1 MVVKEY
7 NASMQGVDRLDQLRS
22 RFSICDGHS
31 FKKWHKKLAM
41 AFIDIARVN
50 AYVTR
55 KLVMESEKEKDPLQT
70 RDSHRFFM
78 LELIGDLLNKRWM
91 DAMDSQTLMVG
102 MVEGVPGVPGS
113 TPKKPPRN
121 LKPSPSPQCDSY
133 ASRNV
138 LARLGKTSRDARGCA
153 VCKHEGRY
161 PTTMTDYC
169 SEHKVCLCRKL
180 YTRYEK
186 NNEGFYLETS
196 QESEDYN
203 YEWSCWEKYHRYYLP
218 KKLFN
223 LNGNIMK
230 NSEMHLESKRLRTE
244 RAIQRKARKLQLDLA
259 RRAEYLN
266 ILPPLVEEFEEC
278 LANEEAQG
286 NKEFQGSEEVQR
298 NKDVQSAKADLD
310 ESISLDSPVSDLEQ
324 EKSFVSLNS
333 SYGSHIST
341 DYY

>member
-1 MVVKEY
+1 MIVAVNKSNKIVASSWMDGSIVNMLSNADSSDVGTVTRQIQQEKIPFKAPMVVKEY

-50 AYVTR
+50 ASVTR

-138 LARLGKTSRDARGCA
+138 LARLG
-153 VCKHEGRY
+153 
-161 PTTMTDYC
+161 
-169 SEHKVCLCRKL
+169 
-180 YTRYEK
+180 
-186 NNEGFYLETS
+186 
-196 QESEDYN
+196 
-203 YEWSCWEKYHRYYLP
+203 
-218 KKLFN
+218 
-223 LNGNIMK
+223 
-230 NSEMHLESKRLRTE
+230 
-244 RAIQRKARKLQLDLA
+244 
-259 RRAEYLN
+259 
-266 ILPPLVEEFEEC
+266 
-278 LANEEAQG
+278 
-286 NKEFQGSEEVQR
+286 
-298 NKDVQSAKADLD
+298 
-310 ESISLDSPVSDLEQ
+310 
-324 EKSFVSLNS
+324 
-333 SYGSHIST
+333 
-341 DYY
+341 

>member
-1 MVVKEY
+1 VQGTQENNSVGNQEVERSGPTNDRAQDNQVNPFVCRLINLSLYTIQSQVNKTKTLQIAGFFEGTPSY
-7 NASMQGVDRLDQLRS
+7 LVHKFSKIASFM
-22 RFSICDGHS
+22 
-31 FKKWHKKLAM
+31 
-41 AFIDIARVN
+41 
-50 AYVTR
+50 Y
-55 KLVMESEKEKDPLQT
+55 ESVQT

-91 DAMDSQTLMVG
+91 DEMDSQTLMVG
-102 MVEGVPGVPGS
+102 MVEGVPGS
-113 TPKKPPRN
+113 TPKKPQRN
-121 LKPSPSPQCDSY
+121 FKPSPSPQCDSY

-186 NNEGFYLETS
+186 NNEGFYSETL
-196 QESEDYN
+196 QESEDFN
-203 YEWSCWEKYHRYYLP
+203 YEWSCWEKYHSYYLP

-223 LNGNIMK
+223 LNRNIIK

-266 ILPPLVEEFEEC
+266 ILPPLFEEFEEC
-278 LANEEAQG
+278 QPNE
-286 NKEFQGSEEVQR
+286 
-298 NKDVQSAKADLD
+298 
-310 ESISLDSPVSDLEQ
+310 
-324 EKSFVSLNS
+324 
-333 SYGSHIST
+333 
-341 DYY
+341 